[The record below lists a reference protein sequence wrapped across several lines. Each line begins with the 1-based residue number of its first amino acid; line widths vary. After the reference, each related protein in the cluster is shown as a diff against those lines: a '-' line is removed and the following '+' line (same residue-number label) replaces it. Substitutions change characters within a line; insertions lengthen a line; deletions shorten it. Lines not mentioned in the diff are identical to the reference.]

1 MKQANNVPLSSW
13 QSGTQTEKRRLPSP
27 QHKQQDNSLNKC
39 NSKLFL
45 FFFSFFSRA
54 LEESLV
60 PMCVQVY
67 VCSAWHLESK
77 LPQVFGPASEN
88 KTWKPHILHLVCIM
102 RILFQEV
109 LIAAIQMMF
118 VFLIEHQG
126 RPMCFSFLVL
136 SAQLFMQNSQISTTK
151 SDSLKMFVLSPFF
164 FFFGFCC
171 F

>member
-39 NSKLFL
+39 NSKLF
-45 FFFSFFSRA
+45 FFFFFFFFFSRA

-77 LPQVFGPASEN
+77 LPQDFGPASEN

-102 RILFQEV
+102 RTLFQEV
-109 LIAAIQMMF
+109 LITAIQMMF
-118 VFLIEHQG
+118 VFLIETPG
-126 RPMCFSFLVL
+126 PSNGFLLSFCFKCAALHAKFPN
-136 SAQLFMQNSQISTTK
+136 FHN
-151 SDSLKMFVLSPFF
+151 
-164 FFFGFCC
+164 
-171 F
+171 